1 MIRPIFIEVALFL
14 LPFLAY
20 AIYLWATR
28 TRVLLPGAWAPQR
41 IAGLA
46 IVALVLMVASFV
58 AFAQFGGAPARS
70 TYVPAHL
77 DAGQVKPGE
86 TKPGETK

>member
-1 MIRPIFIEVALFL
+1 MIRPIFIEVVLFL
-14 LPFLAY
+14 LPFLVY
-20 AIYLWATR
+20 AIYLWATH

-41 IAGLA
+41 IAGLV

-58 AFAQFGGAPARS
+58 VFAQFGGAPSRS

-77 DAGQVKPGE
+77 DAGQLKPGE
-86 TKPGETK
+86 TTPGDTK